1 VKSWRKNWSELT
13 HFFEYSKNIRKLM
26 YTTNIVEG
34 FNRQIRKITKTKG
47 VFTNQMALMKL
58 IYLTQKD
65 ITKKWINPTNNWNR
79 IKQELIIKFGKR
91 FIEN

>member
-1 VKSWRKNWSELT
+1 
-13 HFFEYSKNIRKLM
+13 M

-58 IYLTQKD
+58 IYLTQND